1 MVAWEATALPLGDT
15 RLVLAHYGQ
24 VVPPKTNKA
33 TALIE
38 YVKCCIQHTET
49 ATRRMGSRRHL
60 C

>member
-1 MVAWEATALPLGDT
+1 
-15 RLVLAHYGQ
+15 VLAHYGQ